1 MLNIII
7 EQTSNE
13 CTQEYGYIVSVIKL
27 TKIIGNIVT
36 SANSDIIFTLEFIA
50 ETLLP
55 KVCDIMH
62 GVVCLIFDRGIFVK
76 VQNRLK
82 VLIPIACLEKYMFK
96 RDVESYYYNE
106 ELDKRIKKDDS
117 LVFEITN
124 IQYSKNNFN
133 CIGKLSM

>member
-1 MLNIII
+1 M
-7 EQTSNE
+7 
-13 CTQEYGYIVSVIKL
+13 
-27 TKIIGNIVT
+27 
-36 SANSDIIFTLEFIA
+36 
-50 ETLLP
+50 
-55 KVCDIMH
+55 
-62 GVVCLIFDRGIFVK
+62 IFVK